1 MNAFPTFVDLEH
13 GVDKTAAI
21 AEWLGD
27 RHSLVFCRPAGF
39 GRDEWLDVL
48 QAYLDE
54 AAAPQFDARFAG
66 TWIAAHPTRD
76 RSARRVMRLSFK
88 GCSGSDGKAVFIE
101 RLKEG
106 MRDFLMRYPDAGTT
120 AFLTRESDSP
130 AGLWDIFTCE
140 VMPAVRRLTVLI
152 DDVDGTAD
160 VGATADCCWEKAKRW
175 LTVFYETLKASQ
187 HLLGTRVYAVGEN
200 PAVLMELRFSGFS
213 VMSPRTLGTPRFAEY
228 RWEPRVVRKRRMSIG
243 SAAYLTYSEKS
254 DRTMLWA
261 ETAFRA

>member
-1 MNAFPTFVDLEH
+1 M
-13 GVDKTAAI
+13 
-21 AEWLGD
+21 
-27 RHSLVFCRPAGF
+27 
-39 GRDEWLDVL
+39 
-48 QAYLDE
+48 
-54 AAAPQFDARFAG
+54 
-66 TWIAAHPTRD
+66 
-76 RSARRVMRLSFK
+76 MRLSFK

-130 AGLWDIFTCE
+130 AGLWDLFTCE

-175 LTVFYETLKASQ
+175 LTLFYETLKASQ

-200 PAVLMELRFSGFS
+200 PAVLMELRFSGFFCD
-213 VMSPRTLGTPRFAEY
+213 VTTDARYAALCGIPVGAAGGTKTADVYRFSGLPDVFGKE
-228 RWEPRVVRKRRMSIG
+228 
-243 SAAYLTYSEKS
+243 
-254 DRTMLWA
+254 
-261 ETAFRA
+261 

>member
-120 AFLTRESDSP
+120 AFLT
-130 AGLWDIFTCE
+130 
-140 VMPAVRRLTVLI
+140 
-152 DDVDGTAD
+152 
-160 VGATADCCWEKAKRW
+160 
-175 LTVFYETLKASQ
+175 
-187 HLLGTRVYAVGEN
+187 
-200 PAVLMELRFSGFS
+200 
-213 VMSPRTLGTPRFAEY
+213 
-228 RWEPRVVRKRRMSIG
+228 
-243 SAAYLTYSEKS
+243 
-254 DRTMLWA
+254 
-261 ETAFRA
+261 

>member
-140 VMPAVRRLTVLI
+140 VMPAVWRLTVLI

-200 PAVLMELRFSGFS
+200 PAVLMELRFSGFFCD
-213 VMSPRTLGTPRFAEY
+213 VTTDARYAALCGIPVGAAGGTKTADVYRFSGLPDVFGKE
-228 RWEPRVVRKRRMSIG
+228 
-243 SAAYLTYSEKS
+243 
-254 DRTMLWA
+254 
-261 ETAFRA
+261 